1 LWFFRNLWRGPVLI
15 GNRIMVRPPVMDD
28 FKQWSALRQ
37 ESRNFLEPWE
47 PTWNED
53 EFKRGAFR
61 RRLSIYHDWA
71 ARDHG
76 YAFFI
81 FETNTNQLVGAISLS
96 HFRRGAEQSATL
108 GYWIGMKF
116 AMQGYMTEALN
127 LIINHAFG
135 TMGLHRVEA
144 ACLPRN
150 AASKKL
156 LESCG
161 FKQEGY
167 APSYIK
173 IAGRWE
179 DHLLFA
185 RLKTVN

>member
-1 LWFFRNLWRGPVLI
+1 
-15 GNRIMVRPPVMDD
+15 MVRPPVMDD
-28 FKQWSALRQ
+28 FKQWAALRQ

-53 EFKRGAFR
+53 EFKRGSFR
-61 RRLSIYHDWA
+61 RRLSIYQDWA
-71 ARDHG
+71 TRDHG
-76 YAFFI
+76 YAYFI
-81 FETNTNQLVGAISLS
+81 FETTSDQLIGAISLS
-96 HFRRGAEQSATL
+96 HVRRGAEQSATF

-127 LIINHAFG
+127 LIMTHSFETLA
-135 TMGLHRVEA
+135 LHRIEA

-150 AASKKL
+150 AASKRL
-156 LESCG
+156 LESSG
-161 FKQEGY
+161 FNQEGY

-185 RLKTVN
+185 RFKTLN

>member
-1 LWFFRNLWRGPVLI
+1 MAMP
-15 GNRIMVRPPVMDD
+15 
-28 FKQWSALRQ
+28 
-37 ESRNFLEPWE
+37 
-47 PTWNED
+47 
-53 EFKRGAFR
+53 
-61 RRLSIYHDWA
+61 
-71 ARDHG
+71 
-76 YAFFI
+76 FI
-81 FETNTNQLVGAISLS
+81 FETTSDQLIGAISLS
-96 HFRRGAEQSATL
+96 HVRRGAEQSATF

-127 LIINHAFG
+127 LIANHAFE
-135 TMGLHRVEA
+135 TLGLHRLDA

-150 AASKKL
+150 TASKKL
-156 LESCG
+156 LENSG

-185 RLKTVN
+185 RLKTLN

>member
-1 LWFFRNLWRGPVLI
+1 
-15 GNRIMVRPPVMDD
+15 MVRPPVMDD
-28 FKQWSALRQ
+28 FPQWAALRQ
-37 ESRNFLEPWE
+37 ESRKFLEPWE

-61 RRLSIYHDWA
+61 RRLSVYSDWA

-81 FETNTNQLVGAISLS
+81 FETSTNQLVGAISLS
-96 HFRRGAEQSATL
+96 HVRRGAEQSATL

-127 LIINHAFG
+127 LIVNHAFG

-156 LESCG
+156 LESCE

-185 RLKTVN
+185 RLKTLN

>member
-1 LWFFRNLWRGPVLI
+1 MWFFRKFLRGPVLN
-15 GNRIMVRPPVMDD
+15 GPRILVRPPEMDD
-28 FKQWSALRQ
+28 FEQWSALRL
-37 ESRNFLEPWE
+37 ESRKFLEPWE
-47 PTWNED
+47 PTWNEE
-53 EFKRGAFR
+53 EFNRGAFR
-61 RRLSIYHDWA
+61 RRLGIYHDWV

-81 FETNTNQLVGAISLS
+81 FERTNNQLVGAISLS
-96 HFRRGAEQSATL
+96 HVRRGAEQSATL

-127 LIINHAFG
+127 LIMNYAFE
-135 TMGLHRVEA
+135 TLTLHRVEA

-150 AASKKL
+150 TASKKL
-156 LESCG
+156 LESSG
-161 FKQEGY
+161 FNQEGY

-185 RLKTVN
+185 RLKTLN

>member
-1 LWFFRNLWRGPVLI
+1 ML
-15 GNRIMVRPPVMDD
+15 RPPIMDD
-28 FKQWSALRQ
+28 FKQWVELRQ
-37 ESRNFLEPWE
+37 ESRSFLEPWE

-53 EFKRGAFR
+53 EFTRRSFR
-61 RRLSIYHDWA
+61 RRLRIYQDWA
-71 ARDHG
+71 ARDHS

-81 FETNTNQLVGAISLS
+81 FDITRNQLIGAISLS
-96 HFRRGAEQSATL
+96 HVRRGAEQSANL

-127 LIINHAFG
+127 LMITHSFETLA
-135 TMGLHRVEA
+135 LHRLEA

-150 AASKKL
+150 TASKKL
-156 LESCG
+156 LESSG
-161 FKQEGY
+161 FNQEGY

-185 RLKTVN
+185 RLKTLN